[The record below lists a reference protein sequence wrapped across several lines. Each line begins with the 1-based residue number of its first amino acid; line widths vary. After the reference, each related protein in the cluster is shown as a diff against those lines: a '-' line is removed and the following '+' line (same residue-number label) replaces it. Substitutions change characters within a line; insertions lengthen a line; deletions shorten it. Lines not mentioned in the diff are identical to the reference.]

1 MKKYSNFKHVVNRVK
16 SRQSAFAK
24 IKYFALLAIVTLLS
38 MLVLTCEKGK
48 AVAFPSSLTGTWV
61 TDELRYKDRY
71 IDIDELAITL
81 GTGKNTTNTF
91 LIDKIRKS
99 IKKPMDEWIFLCHD
113 REGVPFE
120 FVIFYNSEFN
130 KNLLKL
136 RNMEKIKWRKL
147 NIK

>member
-38 MLVLTCEKGK
+38 MLVLNCEKGK

-91 LIDKIRKS
+91 LIDKIRKK
-99 IKKPMDEWIFLCHD
+99 IKKPMDEWTFLCQD
-113 REGVPFE
+113 REGTAIE
-120 FVIFYNSEFN
+120 FVIWHNSDHDY
-130 KNLLKL
+130 NLLYL
-136 RNMEKIKWRKL
+136 RNMKKIKWRKVEY
-147 NIK
+147 